1 MRAVNEIKPIN
12 VLTRFIA
19 TWIKEHS
26 ENGIPFSSFEVM
38 RAKPTEQKDI
48 ERWILD
54 CNYTYYRLGDTLFE
68 LDLFPDDEQ
77 DLQEF
82 FAFLDRKMK
91 SIRDSNPLNLR
102 SKQPEALVGELQK
115 DWPPFCKRSRNDV
128 TKIAPELRALGLRF
142 SNTIPQL
149 PAALK
154 VFAQEL
160 AEEAH
165 WYRQLERR
173 IPGTENVSERCRSLV
188 PIWCLKEINPL
199 FTLLIW
205 RDERAIN
212 ELCQQLSEAFSA
224 NGYLPFEGG
233 SRHDAYRGVVRL
245 SQQYYLDGLAEASGN
260 DLSTRSISE
269 LAHILQSE
277 FFSLDHPVPSSV
289 LPSWLFGKALLI
301 WNVVICSILGPR
313 FAIRPSQLNRT
324 ATYLDA
330 TPQPHVSDA
339 LSGEVLM
346 RRRYLTGE
354 IETVASINLHG
365 RPDAQNTRP
374 ATCWRILGSKFD
386 EQARIPA
393 LPCDNACRI
402 RDIFVPTSR
411 FDSMGNQIEGIGDS
425 RYHAVLYIAH
435 CIEGDSLVLQDL
447 GSKNGTYV
455 VRLCQNHIQYIVLAH
470 RATESVDEWAK
481 RMHVPTDAV
490 HMADKVVLRR
500 GDLIQLCG
508 SCFEIA

>member
-26 ENGIPFSSFEVM
+26 EDGAPFSSFEAL
-38 RAKPTEQKDI
+38 RAGSTEQKDI
-48 ERWILD
+48 ERWIFN
-54 CNYTYYRLGDTLFE
+54 CNYTYYRLGDTFFE
-68 LDLFPDDEQ
+68 LDLFPDDEREF
-77 DLQEF
+77 QELL
-82 FAFLDRKMK
+82 AFLDTRIK

-102 SKQPEALVGELQK
+102 SKLPEAIVGELQK
-115 DWPPFCKRSRNDV
+115 DWPPFCRRSRNDV
-128 TKIAPELRALGLRF
+128 AKVGPELRALGLRF
-142 SNTIPQL
+142 ANTNPRI
-149 PAALK
+149 ATALK
-154 VFAQEL
+154 TFAQEL

-173 IPGTENVSERCRSLV
+173 IPGTDNVSERCKTLI

-205 RDERAIN
+205 RDEQAID
-212 ELCQQLSEAFSA
+212 ELGRQLSEAFIA

-233 SRHDAYRGVVRL
+233 SSHDAYRGVIRL
-245 SQQYYLDGLAEASGN
+245 SQQYYLAGLAGASGN

-269 LAHILQSE
+269 LAHTLQSE
-277 FFSLDHPVPSSV
+277 FFSLDHPVPSGV

-313 FAIRPSQLNRT
+313 FAIRPSLLNRT
-324 ATYLDA
+324 ATYLDT
-330 TPQPHVSDA
+330 TPRPHVNDTP
-339 LSGEVLM
+339 SGEVLI

-354 IETVASINLHG
+354 IETVASINLQG
-365 RPDAQNTRP
+365 QRKALGTCP
-374 ATCWRILGSKFD
+374 ATCWRILGGKYD

-393 LPCDNACRI
+393 LPCVHACRI
-402 RDIFVPTSR
+402 RDIFITTSR

-425 RYHAVLYIAH
+425 RYHAVLYIVH
-435 CIEGDSLVLQDL
+435 RIEGDVLMLQDL

-455 VRLCQNHIQYIVLAH
+455 IRPRQNQIQYIVLAH
-470 RATESVDEWAK
+470 RATESIDGWAK
-481 RMHVPTDAV
+481 RMHVPADAV
-490 HMADKVVLRR
+490 SSADEVVLKR

-508 SCFEIA
+508 SCFEIV